1 MQPGRTSPRHHMMS
15 VRHLPRVSVAACL
28 IAVATSPVRAQETT
42 AGTADSLRLGALHQE
57 AVASDPRQRQFT
69 LLARRSELRLRN
81 LSAERLPSLSA
92 EGRAQYQSD
101 VFTAPLQQGG
111 GTIFPSPSKDTYDGH
126 LSVEQAIVDPTVGV
140 RQQVER
146 AQLAESEAEVRTA
159 LFDLRREVNDAFF
172 GAALLAERRGI
183 IAVTM
188 SDLEQQLD
196 EARVRVREGAALP
209 SDTAAI
215 QATLLERRQDDAEV
229 EADRRAALVRLTE
242 LVKRPV
248 SGTEPFALP
257 DLTAATVRVRR
268 ALDSLRARPEYEQF
282 ARTRDVLARQRQQVS
297 ADQKPRLSAFG
308 EAGYG
313 RPGLNPVSQSFD
325 SYYLAGIKVRWA
337 PWNWGSGGRER
348 EAIAIQREIVAS
360 EEAAF
365 TSRLTRDVQNDLAD
379 IDRLDAALAL
389 DDQIV
394 SLRERVDAE
403 TAVRFREG
411 VVTASEYV
419 DRSTDV
425 LRARLARATHRVEQA
440 QARARFLTSLGVEI
454 Q

>member
-1 MQPGRTSPRHHMMS
+1 MGARQPPR
-15 VRHLPRVSVAACL
+15 LGLAACL
-28 IAVATSPVRAQETT
+28 LAVTATSAWSQQTP
-42 AGTADSLRLGALHQE
+42 AGTPDSLRLSALHQE
-57 AVASDPRQRQFT
+57 AVANDPRQRQFM
-69 LLARRSELRLRN
+69 LLAKQTELRLRN
-81 LSAERLPSLSA
+81 LSAERLPSFTA
-92 EGRAQYQSD
+92 EGQAQYQSD
-101 VFTAPLQQGG
+101 VFTAPSQQGG

-126 LSVEQAIVDPTVGV
+126 LSVDQAILDPTIGV

-172 GAALLAERRGI
+172 GAALLAERRRI
-183 IAVTM
+183 IAVTIT
-188 SDLEQQLD
+188 DLEQQLD

-229 EADRRAALVRLTE
+229 EADRQAALVRLTE

-248 SGTEPFALP
+248 SGAEPFALP
-257 DLTAATVRVRR
+257 DLASATAQARQG
-268 ALDSLRARPEYEQF
+268 LDSLRIRPEYEQF
-282 ARTRDVLARQRQQVS
+282 ARTREVLARQQQQVS

-313 RPGLNPVSQSFD
+313 RPGLNPVSESFD
-325 SYYLAGIKVRWA
+325 SYYLAGIKVKWS
-337 PWNWGSGGRER
+337 PWNWGSSSRER

-379 IDRLDAALAL
+379 MDRLDAALAL

-425 LRARLARATHRVEQA
+425 LEARLARATHRVEQV
-440 QARARFLTSLGVEI
+440 QARARFLTSLGLEI

>member
-1 MQPGRTSPRHHMMS
+1 MA
-15 VRHLPRVSVAACL
+15 VRHLPRVGVAACL
-28 IAVATSPVRAQETT
+28 IAVGITPAKAQQTLGS
-42 AGTADSLRLGALHQE
+42 AADSLRLSALHQE
-57 AVASDPRQRQFT
+57 AIAKDPRQRQFE
-69 LLARRSELRLRN
+69 LLAKQTGLRLRN
-81 LSAERLPSLSA
+81 LSAERLPSISA
-92 EGRAQYQSD
+92 QAQAQYQSE
-101 VFTAPLQQGG
+101 VFTAPSQPGG
-111 GTIFPSPSKDTYDGH
+111 GTVFPSPSKDSYDGH
-126 LSVEQAIVDPTVGV
+126 VSVEQAIVDPTIGV

-172 GAALLAERRGI
+172 SAALLAERRRLIGAT
-183 IAVTM
+183 IA
-188 SDLEQQLD
+188 DLEKQLE

-215 QATLLERRQDDAEV
+215 QATLLERQQDDAEV
-229 EADRRAALVRLTE
+229 DADRQAALVRLTE

-248 SGTEPFALP
+248 SGADPFALP
-257 DLTAATVRVRR
+257 DLTAATTQARQG
-268 ALDSLRARPEYEQF
+268 LDSLRIRPEYEQF
-282 ARTRDVLARQRQQVS
+282 ARTREVLARQQQQVS

-313 RPGLNPVSQSFD
+313 RPGLNPVSESFD
-325 SYYLAGIKVRWA
+325 SYYLAGVKVRWA
-337 PWNWGSGGRER
+337 PWNWGSSSRER
-348 EAIAIQREIVAS
+348 EALAIQREIVAS

-403 TAVRFREG
+403 TAARFREG

-425 LRARLARATHRVEQA
+425 LEARLARATHRVEQV
-440 QARARFLTSLGVEI
+440 QARARFLTSLGLEI

>member
-1 MQPGRTSPRHHMMS
+1 
-15 VRHLPRVSVAACL
+15 
-28 IAVATSPVRAQETT
+28 VRAQQAPSET
-42 AGTADSLRLGALHQE
+42 GDSLRLSTLHQE
-57 AVASDPRQRQFT
+57 AIASDPRQRQFT
-69 LLARRSELRLRN
+69 LLVKQTELRLRN
-81 LSAERLPSLSA
+81 LSAERLPSITA
-92 EGRAQYQSD
+92 EGQAQYQSD
-101 VFTAPLQQGG
+101 VFTAPSQQGG
-111 GTIFPSPSKDTYDGH
+111 GPIFPSPSKDTYDGH
-126 LSVEQAIVDPTVGV
+126 VSVEQAIVDPTIGV

-172 GAALLAERRGI
+172 GAALLAERRRI
-183 IAVTM
+183 IAATITN
-188 SDLEQQLD
+188 LEKQLD

-229 EADRRAALVRLTE
+229 EADRQAALVRLTE

-248 SGTEPFALP
+248 SGTEPFARP
-257 DLTAATVRVRR
+257 DLTAATVQVRQG
-268 ALDSLRARPEYEQF
+268 LDSLRIRPEYEQF
-282 ARTRDVLARQRQQVS
+282 ARTRDVLARRQQQVS
-297 ADQKPRLSAFG
+297 AGQKPRLSAFG

-313 RPGLNPVSQSFD
+313 RPGLNPVSESFD
-325 SYYLAGIKVRWA
+325 SYYLAGLKVRWA
-337 PWNWGSGGRER
+337 PWNWGSSGRER
-348 EAIAIQREIVAS
+348 EAIAIEREIVAS

-394 SLRERVDAE
+394 SLREGVDAE
-403 TAVRFREG
+403 TAARFHEG

-419 DRSTDV
+419 DRNTDV
-425 LRARLARATHRVEQA
+425 LEARLARATHRVEQV
-440 QARARFLTSLGVEI
+440 QARARFLTSLGLEI